1 MAFIAFLIVVLSV
14 ESGRIGAL
22 VHMKFGPPEMPPTVM
37 FATVALLAAVPYLQ
51 FKLLGMLLPA
61 KPSFS
66 LLPVFVPPQFAKP
79 LEQVQF
85 VLVAVLQMVL
95 VPASGR

>member
-1 MAFIAFLIVVLSV
+1 LIVVLSV

-37 FATVALLAAVPYLQ
+37 FATVALLAVVPYLQ
-51 FKLLGMLLPA
+51 FKLLGMLLPPKA
-61 KPSFS
+61 SSS
-66 LLPVFVPPQFAKP
+66 LSPVFGPPQFALP
-79 LEQVQF
+79 PEQVQLA
-85 VLVAVLQMVL
+85 LVAVLQVVL